1 MESYYDIFT
10 LNANFPIKLQLC
22 YYSTLFKFSE
32 INDNDQINKLLF
44 CYSDIE
50 NIKKMNEGKITKFF
64 YFNRECVHKILYD
77 SDEIIH
83 FNYEEIN
90 KNLSFYF
97 YLILLINDKP
107 NTLNYTYDSKYIK
120 EINVQ
125 QGQNED
131 ENDEKVLYK
140 KIITSK
146 IIIELAK
153 DYKTSNDCFDD
164 ENEKILDDI
173 VDNNKTIIEQ
183 NMHIFKEIDINLK
196 LEEIPSISIDLI
208 YIEIIISLIKERK
221 FEDYEYSYNII
232 NQLDLENIDITKPMF
247 DKLYEILNNNEDY
260 INDYIISNE
269 EDFSKQKKIN
279 FYYILLRYILKYSIY
294 IYQISFLLKTRD
306 NIKNILKKSKNVN
319 LKVENDKEKI
329 KERVNYI
336 IEIFANTKDFSI
348 NISKKK
354 KKSNL
359 KSIILKQFD
368 KKNENNKTLDFSISK
383 KYSNESILSDLN
395 SSKELYTLDDVS
407 ELHILKYI
415 KKLLSEKEIR
425 NIMKKSIVDL
435 NYYFDINQILK
446 LLNVA
451 KKDEEK
457 FKEIITNDKWK
468 NMFKE
473 DKEKIEFKK
482 IVNSAFYF
490 EEPNEE
496 LNKVKQNIPQEV
508 NSNSIQM
515 FKDWIKSEK
524 DMKSN

>member
-1 MESYYDIFT
+1 
-10 LNANFPIKLQLC
+10 
-22 YYSTLFKFSE
+22 
-32 INDNDQINKLLF
+32 
-44 CYSDIE
+44 
-50 NIKKMNEGKITKFF
+50 
-64 YFNRECVHKILYD
+64 
-77 SDEIIH
+77 
-83 FNYEEIN
+83 
-90 KNLSFYF
+90 
-97 YLILLINDKP
+97 
-107 NTLNYTYDSKYIK
+107 
-120 EINVQ
+120 
-125 QGQNED
+125 
-131 ENDEKVLYK
+131 
-140 KIITSK
+140 
-146 IIIELAK
+146 
-153 DYKTSNDCFDD
+153 
-164 ENEKILDDI
+164 
-173 VDNNKTIIEQ
+173 
-183 NMHIFKEIDINLK
+183 
-196 LEEIPSISIDLI
+196 
-208 YIEIIISLIKERK
+208 
-221 FEDYEYSYNII
+221 
-232 NQLDLENIDITKPMF
+232 
-247 DKLYEILNNNEDY
+247 
-260 INDYIISNE
+260 
-269 EDFSKQKKIN
+269 
-279 FYYILLRYILKYSIY
+279 LKYSIY
-294 IYQISFLLKTRD
+294 IYQISFLLQTRD

-348 NISKKK
+348 KISKKK

-359 KSIILKQFD
+359 KNIILKQYE

-383 KYSNESILSDLN
+383 KYSNESSLSDLN
-395 SSKELYTLDDVS
+395 TSKEIYTLDDVS

-415 KKLLSEKEIR
+415 KRLLSEKEIR

-473 DKEKIEFKK
+473 GKEKIEFKK